1 VLAVAGPDVDG
12 VVHRCAPHVCVV
24 TSGEG
29 SGAAMATML
38 NSLPD
43 DGWAI
48 LPGDNAAARPTAEQS
63 ASSVRTIWYGHGKH
77 NDLHDDR
84 LAVTALPA
92 VALAKI
98 LNISDLSVSAA
109 LGNVPPSNG
118 QPAPVRLPVAAASDW
133 SLVIGH

>member
-1 VLAVAGPDVDG
+1 M
-12 VVHRCAPHVCVV
+12 VH
-24 TSGEG
+24 
-29 SGAAMATML
+29 
-38 NSLPD
+38 SLPD
-43 DGWAI
+43 TGWAI
-48 LPGDNAAARPTAEQS
+48 LPGDDAELRAAVDQM
-63 ASSVRTIWYGHGKH
+63 ASSVRTIWYGRGEQ

-109 LGNVPPSNG
+109 LGNVPPTKG
-118 QPAPVRLPVAAASDW
+118 QPAPVRLPIAAASDW